1 MTIEEAPDRAG
12 RKRRA
17 VLAAEQRGQF
27 DQRDVHLR
35 LDRSQD
41 HVAVGLNVM
50 RAQIA
55 ALRQGRH
62 PTFGAP
68 GATPTDGTRNRDAET
83 LRRRVARQ
91 AAVNDSDY
99 TVTKILRQWS
109 GHACWPPLQHPW

>member
-12 RKRRA
+12 RKRGA

-27 DQRDVHLR
+27 DQRDVHFR
-35 LDRSQD
+35 LNRSQD
-41 HVAVGLNVM
+41 YIAVGLNVM

-68 GATPTDGTRNRDAET
+68 VFSPG
-83 LRRRVARQ
+83 
-91 AAVNDSDY
+91 
-99 TVTKILRQWS
+99 I
-109 GHACWPPLQHPW
+109 

>member
-55 ALRQGRH
+55 ALRQGRP

-68 GATPTDGTRNRDAET
+68 GANPTDGTRNRDAET
-83 LRRRVARQ
+83 LCRRVARQ
-91 AAVNDSDY
+91 AAVNGSDY
-99 TVTKILRQWS
+99 TVAKILR
-109 GHACWPPLQHPW
+109 